1 MDRAGPQPWNM
12 KQLLVEALALPCL
25 SWVCFSYSVVCS
37 TSLLAATTA
46 CTASRLVDRTTLCK
60 KQNPAGAG
68 QVRAGEGEGRQNKV
82 EQGRAIGSTDL
93 AQRRK
98 RRRG

>member
-1 MDRAGPQPWNM
+1 M

-60 KQNPAGAG
+60 KQTQLGQGRAGQGRGGGGQAKQGGAG
-68 QVRAGEGEGRQNKV
+68 QSNRVNRFGAEKEEEERLRQ
-82 EQGRAIGSTDL
+82 
-93 AQRRK
+93 
-98 RRRG
+98 